1 MFDCAE
7 FCSADAVGMIGNG
20 VGDGVGD
27 GFKVQ
32 FLRAEVMGKLR
43 ASNLESLKAW
53 GVHIALLEGL
63 APLNHKKKQYVE
75 VQGPHSPRALLFHMP
90 SSDTKPMHRS
100 RNSGKP
106 KVQINDLYLA
116 FHENQGTDQGTQGN
130 SKYRSAATW

>member
-1 MFDCAE
+1 
-7 FCSADAVGMIGNG
+7 MIGNG

-27 GFKVQ
+27 GIKVR
-32 FLRAEVMGKLR
+32 FLRAEVIGNLR
-43 ASNLESLKAW
+43 ASNLKSLKAW

-63 APLNHKKKQYVE
+63 APQNHKKKYVE

-116 FHENQGTDQGTQGN
+116 FHENQGTDQGNQ
-130 SKYRSAATW
+130 